1 MQVLV
6 ALATGSKL
14 AVGSPEE
21 LTPDAEAKLGPDED
35 RWAASAEAPPPRS
48 TRPQMKLLPQRHIR
62 LETEQRRMINALGLD
77 SSQDLEERGPFLAPE
92 DITKLPPL
100 TKAQKD
106 RLQELHDAEQPQRR
120 REACGWASASSQGH
134 LAICD
139 AMQPGGPPPQTPRPL
154 PFTGSDMLYS
164 AMLNSDPDDPW
175 LLETTEELTQN
186 PVLYPWERPQS
197 QTLQRPVLVQVQ
209 PVPMELGPV
218 GSMQPPQLQPQQPRS
233 SLPEQPCPLQPIAEQ
248 AQSQSAAAPGSL
260 VPQPQPQHH
269 DYRSTQVEA
278 RASPAFA
285 SSASTPEASSSWQ
298 GPVVAASASS
308 RGPHVADLV
317 RLASSPYA
325 PTSSSTWPGWGPIRH
340 MVDALGEKMMADEA
354 SWSHWAFAGMYGDSP
369 RAFCG

>member
-1 MQVLV
+1 MEGV
-6 ALATGSKL
+6 
-14 AVGSPEE
+14 
-21 LTPDAEAKLGPDED
+21 DED
-35 RWAASAEAPPPRS
+35 TSPTQTPTRTTPTTTRTIRPRPVARDTAAISPSAMPLRS
-48 TRPQMKLLPQRHIR
+48 R
-62 LETEQRRMINALGLD
+62 L
-77 SSQDLEERGPFLAPE
+77 
-92 DITKLPPL
+92 
-100 TKAQKD
+100 
-106 RLQELHDAEQPQRR
+106 
-120 REACGWASASSQGH
+120 ASASSRGH

-139 AMQPGGPPPQTPRPL
+139 AMQPPPQTPRPF
-154 PFTGSDMLYS
+154 PFTGSDMLDA

-175 LLETTEELTQN
+175 LLEMIEELTQN
-186 PVLYPWERPQS
+186 PVLHPWDEPQS
-197 QTLQRPVLVQVQ
+197 QTLQRPVLVQ
-209 PVPMELGPV
+209 PLSSV

-233 SLPEQPCPLQPIAEQ
+233 SLPEQLCPLQPIAEQ

-308 RGPHVADLV
+308 RGPDVADLV